1 MIHEYFEEYHRAVC
15 ASAKT
20 WTLASLSLSHILG
33 KPSYATNWETSRE
46 KNLVC
51 AMISNNHGTLWWN
64 YWQLENLLQPD
75 ITGWK
80 SLCLCNS
87 DTTMELID
95 RVNTT
100 FEGQLE
106 NDDLAMDYWQ
116 CCRTL
121 GEIQKNLNLG
131 PLRQVNC
138 SAEVVF
144 QRYRSWNWFSEL
156 VKGVGGKSSRYAHW
170 CFPLPTP
177 IAMTQE
183 EIHFQLKLSFFTELK
198 FNSCRKT
205 DELFAPHLMSLRNHP
220 WCHIS
225 LVLPNQSS

>member
-1 MIHEYFEEYHRAVC
+1 MIHEYFAEYHRAVC

-46 KNLVC
+46 KNCVC
-51 AMISNNHGTLWWN
+51 AIISNNHGTLCWN

-156 VKGVGGKSSRYAHW
+156 VKGLEA
-170 CFPLPTP
+170 
-177 IAMTQE
+177 
-183 EIHFQLKLSFFTELK
+183 
-198 FNSCRKT
+198 
-205 DELFAPHLMSLRNHP
+205 SLRVMLIGASP
-220 WCHIS
+220 SQPQQQWLKRKSIS
-225 LVLPNQSS
+225 S